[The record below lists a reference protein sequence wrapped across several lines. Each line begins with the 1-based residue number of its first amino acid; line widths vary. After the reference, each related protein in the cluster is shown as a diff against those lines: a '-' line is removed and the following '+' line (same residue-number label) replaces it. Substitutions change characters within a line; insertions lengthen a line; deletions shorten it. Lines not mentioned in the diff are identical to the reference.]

1 MLANIRFKTIKVNQI
16 QNSSGIFYGQ
26 NTPVYWQ
33 HTGKISEG
41 FGKVAGKWNKISRNY
56 TRVARSKEGS

>member
-41 FGKVAGKWNKISRNY
+41 FGKVAGKGNKISRNY

>member
-1 MLANIRFKTIKVNQI
+1 MANIRFKTIKVNQI

-41 FGKVAGKWNKISRNY
+41 FGKVAGKGNKISRNY
-56 TRVARSKEGS
+56 TLVARSKEGS

>member
-1 MLANIRFKTIKVNQI
+1 MLTTVQFKTLTVNQI
-16 QNSSGIFYGQ
+16 KNSSGIFYGQ

-41 FGKVAGKWNKISRNY
+41 FGKVAGKGNKISRNY
-56 TRVARSKEGS
+56 TRVAQSREGS